1 MIRLVLIVAL
11 AWTGLMC
18 GTVAAQD
25 SGRLTGHVTY
35 AARMA
40 LPEGAELLVRLRAP
54 DRAVLAE
61 TRIATAGR
69 QVPIPFAIARPHA
82 ERATL
87 RAGIAAQGRIL
98 WLSAPITITPATP
111 ADLGEVVLSRH
122 QPLGYASA
130 FRCGP
135 RQLRLGVV
143 DDGAV
148 LAAGGRRWTLRAISG
163 GTGQRYVAAADPATR
178 VDISGTSARVTLAG
192 EVLPDCRMVFPV
204 GDAAYAARGN
214 EPFWSVTLTGGDMI
228 LSRPGAAEVTLRV
241 RDTALTDTG
250 DIVLRAGGAAG
261 DDRATLVRRAELCRD
276 SMTGMPHPETVT
288 LTVEDDTHTGCG
300 GDPRHLL
307 TGGPWQV
314 QRIDGR
320 AVIDS
325 ADATLTFG
333 REGSYHG
340 SGSCNRY
347 RGQYELT
354 GEGLSLGA
362 AAGTMMACAEPVM
375 AQKRRFL
382 DALPEVTRFDL
393 TDQGALVLLAGDTAR
408 IIATPGR

>member
-1 MIRLVLIVAL
+1 MSRLGLIVAL

-18 GTVAAQD
+18 GTVVAQD

-69 QVPIPFAIARPHA
+69 QVPIPFAIARPDA
-82 ERATL
+82 DRATL

-98 WLSAPITITPATP
+98 WLSAPITITRATP

-135 RQLRLGVV
+135 RLLRLGVV

-148 LAAGGRRWTLRAISG
+148 LDAGGRRWTLRAVSG
-163 GTGQRYVAAADPATR
+163 GAGQRYFAATDPATR
-178 VDISGTSARVTLAG
+178 VDIAGTSARVTLAG

-204 GDAAYAARGN
+204 GDAPYASRGN
-214 EPFWSVTLTGGDMI
+214 EPFWSVTLTGGDMTV
-228 LSRPGAAEVTLRV
+228 SRPGAGEVTLRV
-241 RDTALTDTG
+241 RDTGLTDTG
-250 DIVLRAGGAAG
+250 NIVLQA
-261 DDRATLVRRAELCRD
+261 DDGRVTVIRRAELCRD

-288 LTVEDDTHTGCG
+288 LSVENDTFTGCG

-320 AVIDS
+320 EGIDS

-333 REGSYHG
+333 PAGAYHG

-354 GEGLSLGA
+354 GEGLSFGA
-362 AAGTMMACAEPVM
+362 AAGTVM
-375 AQKRRFL
+375 AQERRFL
-382 DALPEVTRFDL
+382 DALPAVTRFDL
-393 TDQGALVLLAGDTAR
+393 TDQGALLLLEGDTAR
-408 IIATPGR
+408 IIATPVR